1 MTLGALAKPPRP
13 AVNSDK
19 RHAHLRAFQKQY
31 LGIENFDATEAK
43 LGESFYLALSDVSY
57 DLAPQD
63 LSWRSTIPT
72 RLALLR
78 SPFGRPSLD
87 HSFQQEPC
95 LDTCGH
101 FLLRSGYLDP
111 SDLIAW
117 FDCNPKLCHLA
128 ASMVAFRT
136 YDFRWAREYNL
147 EWESQQAIDRDRQ
160 VAYTAI
166 LLHYDLDVSSLM
178 RYLGNNFTG
187 EHRNWEA
194 TAQRLR
200 ECHIPEEM
208 ITKYRRV
215 AQVGCPAHFV
225 TETSRDNALLYLR
238 QRNGPTIARKL
249 SQVLKTM
256 NKEDKNNFVI
266 PLPHWLASMVP
277 NLFFTPQHIL
287 EKPGKK
293 DRQIFDGS
301 KRYTPESVCLNMMTS
316 TKLGVEDD
324 CLFGDAR
331 QRIWT
336 RLYNLRITYPSTDII
351 IHANDVKS
359 CFRQIKLHPDIM
371 GAFSY
376 IIANTLFLSCGLPFG
391 TDFSPQNWE
400 PFRRILELLAERL
413 FDDDSLRTKHRKY
426 LDQLVFDQSLG
437 KSQERPFTVA
447 APDALNTGVL
457 TQEGTPAPTPHNY
470 YVDDGIYAEVFDRT
484 RVEKALAASI
494 EAIFIMLGDSDLSR
508 RQDPVSFDKLIEMLV
523 SHLNRILG
531 HVIDTRRLVVGVPE
545 SFIQEV
551 LTMLRTTWGDH
562 RKQFTVKEAEELSG
576 KLQHIAITA
585 PWLKFLLTQIC
596 ASLAAALKLNE
607 EVARRSIRSFQN
619 ALKALRRLP
628 PGAEHE
634 DARRFHQA
642 RVARHPHLHP
652 KPHFINKTLRKEL
665 RLIRRV
671 LSDDRF
677 SKNTPIS
684 HLISRVP
691 IATAYGDSSL
701 DAAGGFCPEL
711 GFWWYIEWP
720 QNIRARTLRFVKNN
734 RQGNLIDINLLEYA
748 ALLITDIIANTRVCD
763 LGILATDPNP
773 HVLYY
778 GDNTTSES
786 WAEKGAKHSPAGRAL
801 GRLQCALMVNNP
813 VHFRVEHISTEANV
827 VADKISR
834 ILREAFLAHEF
845 PRIVQ
850 EHPELAGCRRF
861 HLSSSLISCLLE
873 TLLHAECN
881 DPIEVSKLLRT
892 DPGRITT

>member
-1 MTLGALAKPPRP
+1 M
-13 AVNSDK
+13 
-19 RHAHLRAFQKQY
+19 
-31 LGIENFDATEAK
+31 
-43 LGESFYLALSDVSY
+43 
-57 DLAPQD
+57 
-63 LSWRSTIPT
+63 
-72 RLALLR
+72 
-78 SPFGRPSLD
+78 
-87 HSFQQEPC
+87 
-95 LDTCGH
+95 
-101 FLLRSGYLDP
+101 
-111 SDLIAW
+111 
-117 FDCNPKLCHLA
+117 
-128 ASMVAFRT
+128 
-136 YDFRWAREYNL
+136 
-147 EWESQQAIDRDRQ
+147 
-160 VAYTAI
+160 
-166 LLHYDLDVSSLM
+166 
-178 RYLGNNFTG
+178 
-187 EHRNWEA
+187 
-194 TAQRLR
+194 
-200 ECHIPEEM
+200 
-208 ITKYRRV
+208 
-215 AQVGCPAHFV
+215 
-225 TETSRDNALLYLR
+225 
-238 QRNGPTIARKL
+238 
-249 SQVLKTM
+249 
-256 NKEDKNNFVI
+256 
-266 PLPHWLASMVP
+266 
-277 NLFFTPQHIL
+277 
-287 EKPGKK
+287 
-293 DRQIFDGS
+293 
-301 KRYTPESVCLNMMTS
+301 
-316 TKLGVEDD
+316 
-324 CLFGDAR
+324 
-331 QRIWT
+331 
-336 RLYNLRITYPSTDII
+336 
-351 IHANDVKS
+351 
-359 CFRQIKLHPDIM
+359 
-371 GAFSY
+371 
-376 IIANTLFLSCGLPFG
+376 
-391 TDFSPQNWE
+391 
-400 PFRRILELLAERL
+400 
-413 FDDDSLRTKHRKY
+413 
-426 LDQLVFDQSLG
+426 
-437 KSQERPFTVA
+437 A

-457 TQEGTPAPTPHNY
+457 TQDGTPAPTPHNY

-748 ALLITDIIANTRVCD
+748 ALLITDIIANTRVSD